1 MNQIEQYIIDLA
13 AEDLPDFNKVVR
25 SGRDCATQIKPGTSA
40 FLKKY
45 DCGSEQEYKRQ
56 CMHEGRI

>member
-13 AEDLPDFNKVVR
+13 AEDLPGFNKLVR

-40 FLKKY
+40 FIQRLA
-45 DCGSEQEYKRQ
+45 C
-56 CMHEGRI
+56 RI